1 MTRLFTRRWLGL
13 TLAVALVATACVEL
27 GLWQLR
33 RLDQRRAFNAAVTAG
48 LHAAPVP
55 VGAVLTP
62 GRAPAPAAEWRTVT
76 VRGRYDPA
84 GEVLVRNRTE
94 GGRVGYEVL
103 TPLVTDA
110 GPALLVDRGFVP
122 ATGSARARPR
132 VPAPAS
138 GVVTV
143 TGRVRRGEAGGRPT
157 EVTGEWS
164 RIDVPR
170 ITAGWPYPA
179 YGGYVELT
187 DQQPPAGPQ
196 PAVLAPPQLTEGPH
210 LAYAVQWFAFGL
222 IALGGWVALTRREL
236 RGDGA
241 GPARADLDPALADP
255 GRVG

>member
-13 TLAVALVATACVEL
+13 TLVVALVVTACVEL

-48 LHAAPVP
+48 LRAAPEP
-55 VGAVLTP
+55 VGEVLAP
-62 GRAPAPAAEWRTVT
+62 GRVPAPAAEWRTVT
-76 VRGRYDPA
+76 ARGRYDA
-84 GEVLVRNRTE
+84 AREVLVRNRTE
-94 GGRVGYEVL
+94 GGRVGFEVL

-122 ATGSARARPR
+122 VTGSARARPS
-132 VPAPAS
+132 VPAPDS
-138 GVVTV
+138 GLVTV
-143 TGRVRRGEAGGRPT
+143 TGRVRRSEVGGRLT
-157 EVTGEWS
+157 EVAGEWS

-170 ITAGWPYPA
+170 IAAGWPYPV

-187 DQQPPAGPQ
+187 GQQPPAGPQ

-236 RGDGA
+236 RGDDDAPA
-241 GPARADLDPALADP
+241 GTNADPVLADP
-255 GRVG
+255 GRAG